1 MNFSLTEEQVM
12 LRNMVKDFATKE
24 LEPKAAQIDSS
35 SEFPYETIR
44 KLADLG
50 LLSMTIPEKYGGTNF
65 DFVSLAIAIEEI
77 SRGCGSTGVITAVHN
92 TLCAWPIVNWG
103 TEEQK
108 TKYLPRMA
116 TGELLGAFGLTE
128 ANAGSDPASMETKAV
143 LKGDRYILN
152 GSKRFITN
160 AGAAQ
165 IFVVFAKTAPELGS
179 KGVTAFIVERNFPG
193 FSIGKHEDL
202 LGLRATA
209 NGELIFEDCEVP
221 KENVLGEANG
231 GFKIALGTID
241 VSRIDIGAQAVGIAQ
256 AAFEKALAYSKE
268 RKQFGKPICEFE
280 MIQAKLA
287 EMATKIQASRLL
299 VYYAAGQKDMGK
311 SRFSQEAAMAK
322 LFAATTAVEVTREAI
337 QILGGYGYTKEY
349 PVERYYRDAK
359 CMEIYEGTS
368 EIQRI
373 VIARNLLV

>member
-1 MNFSLTEEQVM
+1 MDFNLTEDQIM
-12 LRNMVKDFATKE
+12 LRNMARDFAQKE
-24 LEPKAAQIDSS
+24 LEPKAAAIDASG
-35 SEFPYETIR
+35 EFPLDTVR
-44 KLADLG
+44 KIAELG
-50 LLSMTIPEKYGGTNF
+50 LLSMTIPEKYGGTQF

-92 TLCAWPIVNWG
+92 TLAAWPIVNWG
-103 TEEQK
+103 NEEQK
-108 TKYLPRMA
+108 QRYLPRMA

-128 ANAGSDPASMETKAV
+128 ANAGSDPASMETRAV
-143 LKGDRYILN
+143 PKGDKFILN

-165 IFVVFAKTAPELGS
+165 LFIVFAKTAPELGS
-179 KGVTAFIVERNFPG
+179 KGVTAFIVERGFPG
-193 FSIGKHEDL
+193 FSLGKHEDL

-209 NGELIFEDCEVP
+209 NCELIFEDCEVP
-221 KENVLGEANG
+221 KENVLGEVQA
-231 GFKIALGTID
+231 GFKVALGTLD
-241 VSRIDIGAQAVGIAQ
+241 VSRIDIGAQATGIAQ
-256 AAFEKALAYSKE
+256 AALDKALAYSKE
-268 RKQFGKPICEFE
+268 RKQFGRPICEFE

-299 VYYAAGQKDMGK
+299 VYYAAGQKDAGK
-311 SRFSQEAAMAK
+311 PRFSQEAAMAK
-322 LFAATTAVEVTREAI
+322 LFAATTAVDVTREAV

-349 PVERYYRDAK
+349 PVERLYRDAK

-373 VIARNLLV
+373 VIARNLLA

>member
-1 MNFSLTEEQVM
+1 MDFNLTEDQIM
-12 LRNMVKDFATKE
+12 LRNMVRDFANKE
-24 LEPKAAQIDSS
+24 LEPNAASIDASG
-35 SEFPYETIR
+35 EFPYTSIK
-44 KLADLG
+44 KLAELG
-50 LLSMTIPEKYGGTNF
+50 LLSMTIPEKYGGAQF

-92 TLCAWPIVNWG
+92 TLSAWPIVNWG

-108 TKYLPRMA
+108 EKYLPRMA

-128 ANAGSDPASMETKAV
+128 ANAGSDPASMETKAI

-160 AGAAQ
+160 GGAAQ
-165 IFVVFAKTAPELGS
+165 LFVIFAKTAPELGS

-193 FSIGKHEDL
+193 FSLGKHEDL

-209 NGELIFEDCEVP
+209 NCELIFEDCEVP
-221 KENVLGEANG
+221 KENVLGEPNG
-231 GFKIALGTID
+231 GFKIALGTLD

-299 VYYAAGQKDMGK
+299 VYYAAAQKDAGRQ
-311 SRFSQEAAMAK
+311 RFSQEAAMAK
-322 LFAATTAVEVTREAI
+322 LFAATTAVEVTREAV